1 MSRLSQEWQRLYA
14 VSEPP
19 AAVADAQGRV
29 RAAVL
34 QLGRPAD
41 WAALSAVWQ
50 GAQAD
55 LGLPAPGI
63 AVTGVDGYQLWFS
76 LQQPVPAAQAQAF
89 LQALCARYLGDVLPG
104 RLMLWPAVDR
114 AAPSGVQHA
123 APVPA
128 PQGDSGLWSAF
139 VAPDLAPVFAD
150 EPWLDTP
157 PNEQGQS
164 ELLSRLASA
173 APDVFQRAL
182 QRLMPAP
189 LPGSG
194 PNGTTVRPPAQPSAG
209 AAPQDAPPQVA
220 WPASSHAGSAAPAVR
235 DPHRFLLDVM
245 NDERVDLALRIEA
258 AKALLPYGPRPS

>member
-1 MSRLSQEWQRLYA
+1 MSRLSLEWQRLYA
-14 VSEPP
+14 AAP
-19 AAVADAQGRV
+19 AAAADINPPLTDAQGCV

-34 QLGRPAD
+34 ELARPAD

-50 GAQAD
+50 GVQAD

-63 AVTGVDGYQLWFS
+63 AVNGHSGYQLWFS

-89 LQALCARYLGDVLPG
+89 VQALCARYLGDALPG
-104 RLMLWPAVDR
+104 RLSLWPAPDT
-114 AAPSGVQHA
+114 AAPDGVRHA

-128 PQGDSGLWSAF
+128 AQGDSGLWSAF

-173 APDVFQRAL
+173 PADVFERAL
-182 QRLMPAP
+182 QRLRGVPALAAAEAEP
-189 LPGSG
+189 AAGSSLTS
-194 PNGTTVRPPAQPSAG
+194 PTALTTTVN
-209 AAPQDAPPQVA
+209 
-220 WPASSHAGSAAPAVR
+220 R
-235 DPHRFLLDVM
+235 DPQRFLLDVM

-258 AKALLPYGPRPS
+258 AKALLPYGPRSSSAG